1 MGDSIVRYL
10 GFEELGPKVDG
21 QRAAALSSTMV
32 AAAAVDVQS
41 SLGGSPLNMK
51 EGWYRMNG

>member
-1 MGDSIVRYL
+1 MRYL

-21 QRAAALSSTMV
+21 QRVAASSSTMV